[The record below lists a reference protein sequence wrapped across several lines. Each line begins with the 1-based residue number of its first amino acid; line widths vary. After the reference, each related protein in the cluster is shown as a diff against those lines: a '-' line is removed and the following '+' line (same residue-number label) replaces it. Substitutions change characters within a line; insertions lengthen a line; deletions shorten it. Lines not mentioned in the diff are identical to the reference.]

1 MSTSLINEDIV
12 KARQQNAPYLA
23 EMRDAAENL
32 IQQLHRIQHSP
43 LVQYKPEKCGSLIA
57 EVEKLKNELESKYQ
71 LFSNGVITVSIAGME
86 KSGKSTMLNRLT
98 GITAL
103 PTADERCTSISCE
116 IIYVDSEDKEC
127 LEIVFYTEKQL
138 LEVIHHQLAYLQ
150 NEKDLWKDG
159 YSFTWSN
166 MPGTVGDFAYYTLP
180 TLDDIDN
187 TQRGKYKSAL
197 EQLYNIRTILKQS
210 SELAKLGTSYRD
222 KLANLHLYASHKTTA
237 VEAISEQQA
246 IIRKITV
253 FKKYEGGIPSL
264 RLIDTPGVDDPNPFA
279 FNHTMQA
286 IKAETD
292 LLVIA
297 CRPGN
302 KPNLRKED
310 TDFLARLRRVD
321 PVSPITKRSIFF
333 INWHK
338 SVDST
343 GKNAN
348 ITKNEVLETGTFTDE
363 SIFGPCDVMDQDE
376 LQAFLSKVTERLQTA
391 IPAQDKEL
399 LELFKDKWRKL
410 REEVRAHVYEPLREQ
425 MPPMSEEVEGLL
437 YDMYDCWFAE
447 EFDSPRKSRESYFM
461 DSLVT
466 GFGHLTSTCADHES
480 LRELNSRIGEICKQ
494 EMASIQEWLK
504 TYANVEQCKNY
515 RNRNTEPCYVLMP
528 EVARKMSKTVE
539 KLTQVIEDI
548 SPVVQDA
555 VYDVIAQALQDP
567 AVEEQLCPGQT
578 SAEKLTNLCKKM
590 SERTKPQ
597 SREED
602 ENDDV
607 QFIIGNLREFASL
620 DTQMSC
626 LMRYELRPALNLFDP
641 HRWRHDRRQ
650 ALVDSLSQTLSNSTA
665 GRAWVPWLQTAEV
678 LSYNNASVE
687 DISSFIEDL
696 CKLSFTL
703 IYTTMVSS
711 SNKFEALLQDFMGDA
726 SQKLST
732 QSCCRNGWRKGLRP
746 FTSIILRDDYNRMK
760 QSQATAK
767 EFDQML
773 KELKKAID

>member
-43 LVQYKPEKCGSLIA
+43 LFQYKPEKCGSLIA

-116 IIYVDSEDKEC
+116 IIYVDSEDTEG

-180 TLDDIDN
+180 TLDDIDT

-197 EQLYNIRTILKQS
+197 EQLYNIRTILKQG

-363 SIFGPCDVMDQDE
+363 SIFGPCDVMNQDE

-410 REEVRAHVYEPLREQ
+410 REEVRTHVYDSLRKQ
-425 MPPMSEEVEGLL
+425 MPPLSDKEEWLL
-437 YDMYDCWFAE
+437 GDMYDRWFAE
-447 EFDSPRKSRESYFM
+447 EFDSRPQSRSSHFM
-461 DSLVT
+461 DSLVA
-466 GFGHLTSTCADHES
+466 GFGHLTSTCAKHES
-480 LRELNSRIGEICKQ
+480 IKELNTKIGEICKE
-494 EMASIQEWLK
+494 EMLNIQEWLK
-504 TYANVEQCKNY
+504 EYANVQRCKQIADQK
-515 RNRNTEPCYVLMP
+515 TEPCDVLMSD
-528 EVARKMSKTVE
+528 VAHEMSRTVD
-539 KLTQVIEDI
+539 KLTQVIENI
-548 SPVVQDA
+548 SPVIQDA
-555 VYDVIAQALQDP
+555 VYDVIARALQDQ
-567 AVEEQLCPGQT
+567 AIEEQLCPGQT
-578 SAEKLTNLCKKM
+578 AAEKLTNLCKNM
-590 SERTKPQ
+590 SERSQ
-597 SREED
+597 D
-602 ENDDV
+602 ADV
-607 QFIIGNLREFASL
+607 HFIVGNLSEFASL
-620 DTQMSC
+620 SMQMSC
-626 LMRYELRPALNLFDP
+626 LMRYELRPALNLFDQ
-641 HRWRHDRRQ
+641 HRWKHDRRQ
-650 ALVDSLSQTLSNSTA
+650 ALVDALSHILSNSNT
-665 GRAWVPWLQTAEV
+665 GRAWIPWLQAAAV
-678 LSYNNASVE
+678 PSYFNASPE
-687 DISSFIEDL
+687 DISTFMEDL

-703 IYTTMVSS
+703 IYTTMMSS

-732 QSCCRNGWRKGLRP
+732 QSHCRNGWRKGLRP
-746 FTSIILRDDYNRMK
+746 FTCIILQDEYNRMK

-767 EFDQML
+767 EFEQML
-773 KELKKAID
+773 KDLKKAID